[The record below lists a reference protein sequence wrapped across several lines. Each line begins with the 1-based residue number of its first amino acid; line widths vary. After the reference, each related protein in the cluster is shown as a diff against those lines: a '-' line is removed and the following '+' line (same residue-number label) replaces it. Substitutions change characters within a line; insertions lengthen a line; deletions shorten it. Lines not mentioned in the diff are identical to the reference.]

1 MLTPIVATV
10 TLTTAAPRAAVW
22 QALEAA
28 PRWPQ
33 VLTDLAEAAIA
44 PAGRLE
50 AGAVVTTKALP
61 GRNVIDMSYRVLAV
75 EPLRRLVMA
84 SSARGFRAETEYVL
98 DDDEEAGTQVTIT
111 ARVMP
116 ERVLGRLGVALW
128 RNQQL
133 RPGKS
138 ANGPALTGFLAATAS
153 PIPDREAPGKR
164 ADCA

>member
-1 MLTPIVATV
+1 MLTLGPIVATV
-10 TLTTAAPRAAVW
+10 TLSTAAPRAAVW

-50 AGAVVTTKALP
+50 AGAVISTKALP
-61 GRNVIDMSYRVLAV
+61 GLNVIDMQYRVLAA
-75 EPLRRLVMA
+75 EPLRRLVLT

-98 DDDEEAGTQVTIT
+98 DDDDEPGTQVTIT

-116 ERVLGRLGVALW
+116 ERVLGRLAVVLW
-128 RNQQL
+128 RKQHAGHVAASL
-133 RPGKS
+133 RRRGQ
-138 ANGPALTGFLAATAS
+138 AMLTLA
-153 PIPDREAPGKR
+153 EML
-164 ADCA
+164 